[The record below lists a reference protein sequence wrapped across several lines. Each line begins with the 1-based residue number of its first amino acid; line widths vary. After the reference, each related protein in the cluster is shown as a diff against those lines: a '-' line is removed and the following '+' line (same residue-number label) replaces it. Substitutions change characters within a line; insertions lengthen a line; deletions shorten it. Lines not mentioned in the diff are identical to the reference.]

1 MKAEAKRAMRE
12 KSSEAKPGLVRKV
25 LLASALL
32 AALVWLTP
40 QITERALAIWDRPV
54 NGVAIEGQF
63 RLVDKDHIAML
74 LESNIDTGFWQLDI
88 QGLQSAL
95 ERDPWIDYVLI
106 RRRWPDRL
114 IVEVVEQTPIARW
127 ADRGFVNNRAELIL
141 ATNVERLASLPRLD
155 AEDRSLGKLMQ
166 SYQTIAALMSVRNL
180 NIARIEL
187 DKRGSWKVQLQ
198 DGVKIAFGRHQLQE
212 RMRLFGKVYDD
223 QLAGRWAEV
232 SSVDVRYNNGAAVSW
247 RKST

>member
-1 MKAEAKRAMRE
+1 MKAESKRAVRE
-12 KSSEAKPGLVRKV
+12 KLPEGKPGFVRKI
-25 LLASALL
+25 LLGSALL
-32 AALVWLTP
+32 AVLVWLAP
-40 QITERALAIWDRPV
+40 QITRSALAIWDRPV

-63 RLVDKDHIAML
+63 RLVDKEHIASL
-74 LESNIDTGFWQLDI
+74 LEKNIDTGFWQLDI
-88 QGLQSAL
+88 QGLQVAL
-95 ERDPWIDYVLI
+95 EQDPWIDYVLI

-114 IVEVVEQTPIARW
+114 IVEVVEQNPIARW
-127 ADRGFVNNRAELIL
+127 ADRGFVNYRAELIL
-141 ATNVERLASLPRLD
+141 ANNVERLAGLPRLD

-180 NIARIEL
+180 NVARIEL

-212 RMRLFGKVYDD
+212 RMRLFAKVYDD
-223 QLAGRWAEV
+223 QLAHRWTEV
-232 SSVDVRYNNGAAVSW
+232 NSVDVRYNNGAAVSW